1 MKNSDFMKK
10 MNSYDILGS
19 KEKSVAII
27 EETDSQKEVAEEIM
41 KEHKNVKSVLMKLS
55 ERKGIQRKRE
65 FKFILGDPNTEVI
78 HKENYCRLKLDPQK
92 VYFSGREGTERLR
105 IAELIKPKETVLIM
119 FAGIGPFSILIAK
132 KQHAVNKIPSIE
144 INPDAIEYMKEN
156 IRLNKVQDKVIPIIG
171 DVMEKTEEWFNKC
184 DRVVMPLPHDAREYL
199 ELAYKCLKLEGGV
212 IHLYIIESEN
222 EVEKNVEELMKNFQE
237 KIKRKISCKTKKV
250 LSYSP
255 RTYKYCVDIQINEG
269 KLNSTKSKTQE
280 TE

>member
-1 MKNSDFMKK
+1 MKLS
-10 MNSYDILGS
+10 SYDILGS

-27 EETDSQKEVAEEIM
+27 EETDNPKEISKDIM

-55 ERKGIQRKRE
+55 ERKGTERKRD
-65 FKFILGDPNTEVI
+65 FKFILGDKNTEVI

-105 IAELIKPKETVLIM
+105 IAELIKPKESVLVM
-119 FAGIGPFSILIAK
+119 FAGIGPFSILVAK
-132 KQHAVNKIPSIE
+132 KQPAVDKIPSIE
-144 INPDAIEYMKEN
+144 INPDAVEYMKEN
-156 IRLNKVQDKVIPIIG
+156 IRLNKVQDKVIPILG
-171 DVMEKTEEWFNKC
+171 DVRKKSQEWFGKC
-184 DRVVMPLPHDAREYL
+184 DRVVMPLPHDARKYL
-199 ELAYKCLKLEGGV
+199 ELAYKCLKPEVGV

-222 EVEKNVEELMKNFQE
+222 EVEKNVEKLMKNFQE
-237 KIKRKISCKTKKV
+237 KIKSKINYKIKKV

-269 KLNSTKSKTQE
+269 KLNSTKFKTQV